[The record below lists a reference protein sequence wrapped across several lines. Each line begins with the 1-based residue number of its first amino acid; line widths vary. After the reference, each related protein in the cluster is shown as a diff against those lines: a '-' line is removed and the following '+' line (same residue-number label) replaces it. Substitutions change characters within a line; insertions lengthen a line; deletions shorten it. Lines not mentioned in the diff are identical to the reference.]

1 MQAASIVRARPA
13 SPSSPAPA
21 PLRPRVCLVCA
32 RNFRPDNRYNFICH
46 SCTEDCKYKGTPVV
60 VHHLAFHHVT
70 GKLA

>member
-1 MQAASIVRARPA
+1 MQAISSKGGPLCQPA
-13 SPSSPAPA
+13 PSAPA

-32 RNFRPDNRYNFICH
+32 RKFHPEHRHNHICRG
-46 SCTEDCKYKGTPVV
+46 CTEDCKYKGTPAV